1 MKPSGSQAGTTL
13 RGLSAAQ
20 RPDAGEHCECYCP
33 AGRLRL
39 CSIMPGAVQP
49 EASPWLLT
57 FDLNL
62 A

>member
-1 MKPSGSQAGTTL
+1 MKPSSGQADTTS

-20 RPDAGEHCECYCP
+20 LRDAGEHCECCLL
-33 AGRLRL
+33 AGLLRL

-57 FDLNL
+57 FNL
-62 A
+62 YLA